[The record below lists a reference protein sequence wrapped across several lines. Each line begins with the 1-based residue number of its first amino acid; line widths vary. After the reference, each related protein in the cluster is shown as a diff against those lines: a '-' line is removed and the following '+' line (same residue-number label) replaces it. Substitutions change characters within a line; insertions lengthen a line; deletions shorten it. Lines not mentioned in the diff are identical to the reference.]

1 MTQDEIIE
9 MVREAG
15 GSDVGGPGWT
25 TWVGTQS
32 TEFLERFA
40 NLVAAK
46 AAAKEREACA
56 KLAKEYAAEY
66 KEGGRLYPMLN
77 GSITK
82 TAATACDHIVYI
94 IGERGRT

>member
-15 GSDVGGPGWT
+15 GSDVGGHGWT

-46 AAAKEREACA
+46 EREACA
-56 KLAKEYAAEY
+56 KVADGWSDYDVEGLAEAIRA
-66 KEGGRLYPMLN
+66 
-77 GSITK
+77 
-82 TAATACDHIVYI
+82 
-94 IGERGRT
+94 RGQA